1 MKKYI
6 IYLFSALLLT
16 FTLVSCNE
24 DLEIWESSTAPLD
37 GNWELRYDHSLYGID
52 PFSAGR
58 NEHITFN
65 TANNDGDTI
74 WLYDKNNFWNYKV
87 KVPCNVDNL
96 TFGTEDTLINQIAG
110 YDIQV
115 LIRNGVIIKNAITL
129 PSKTVADSIYFEVWF
144 EDLEG
149 ATGIA
154 GDTLF
159 VSGYRMS
166 GFSEDILP

>member
-16 FTLVSCNE
+16 FTIVSCE
-24 DLEIWESSTAPLD
+24 EELEIWESSTAQLD
-37 GNWELRYDHSLYGID
+37 GNWELRYDHSSYGID
-52 PFSAGR
+52 PFGAGR
-58 NEHITFN
+58 MEHVTFN
-65 TANNDGDTI
+65 TAKNDGKSI
-74 WLYDKNNFWNYKV
+74 WLDDHGNFWDYKV

-96 TFGTEDTLINQIAG
+96 TFGTQDTLISEIEG
-110 YDIQV
+110 YEIQV
-115 LIRNGVIIKNAITL
+115 LIRNGVIVKNAITL

-144 EDLEG
+144 EDLAG

-154 GDTLF
+154 SDTLF

-166 GFSEDILP
+166 GFPEDILP